1 MSIRQV
7 NCTYVPEEDR
17 VMFRFSTGAEELQEY
32 RLWITRVVL
41 AQLLR
46 HTHVLSVESVKGNM
60 NVQQAQEVAEFK
72 QEALAQNVTYTQFE
86 SAPKLP
92 LGAEPTLVK
101 AVSAKL
107 ETVKDSQKVAAL
119 VFQLARGQ
127 NLTLRMNDDLLGK
140 LQLLF
145 KKMNESA
152 GWALVVDSQVKV
164 LH

>member
-17 VMFRFSTGAEELQEY
+17 VLFRFSTGTEELQEY
-32 RLWITRVVL
+32 RLWITRAVL
-41 AQLLR
+41 AQLIR

-72 QEALAQNVTYTQFE
+72 QEALAQNVTYTQ
-86 SAPKLP
+86 
-92 LGAEPTLVK
+92 
-101 AVSAKL
+101 L